1 MNNEVPFL
9 DPNDVQQNKAI
20 VIVSLLFGILFF
32 LPLVACPQ
40 SQYGRFYANQGL
52 LLFIAS
58 AVCGIIPVLGWLAEI
73 AVFVFWIMEIAA
85 AAQGEAKRC
94 PIFGGIDI
102 IK

>member
-1 MNNEVPFL
+1 MNNELPIFSP
-9 DPNDVQQNKAI
+9 DDVQQNKAI
-20 VIVSLLFGILFF
+20 VIISLIFSILFF

-52 LLFIAS
+52 LLFIAFT
-58 AVCGIIPVLGWLAEI
+58 VCGLIPFLGWLCDI
-73 AVFVFWIMEIAA
+73 VVLVFWIMELVG

-94 PIFGGIDI
+94 PIFGGIEI